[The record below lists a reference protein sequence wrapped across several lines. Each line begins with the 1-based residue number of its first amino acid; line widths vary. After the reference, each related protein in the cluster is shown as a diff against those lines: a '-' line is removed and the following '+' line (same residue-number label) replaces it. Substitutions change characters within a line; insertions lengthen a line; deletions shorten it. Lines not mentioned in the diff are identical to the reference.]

1 MISKHKITLAFLD
14 VVVLATGFIS
24 SFWLVFQSGFY
35 GPVRAYPVYFVPS
48 IVLLIVI
55 FLVVFQLEGLYK
67 YQAISNPVHQVQS
80 LLKCFLQVLAAF
92 ILIVFFMKTSY
103 IADSRLTIGL
113 GFAFGFIFMILARVL
128 TVPPVFYY
136 FAKKG
141 IIRKRALI
149 MGAGEHGR
157 QVLVELR
164 QSRENYFEIIG
175 FCDDDPHLAGIEAS
189 GLPVLGSSRDISDL
203 KREKGIQEVII
214 AISNIQRGEL
224 VALIER
230 CKEAGLVIHV
240 ISDLFSRVTD
250 KLEAE
255 AFGGLIT
262 YRIDSYQNGMV
273 RSAIKRM
280 IDFFGASLLLVLFS
294 PLFWFIAWAIKRDS
308 LGPIFYRPEVV
319 GKGENPFFTYKF
331 RSMIA
336 GESGAVGSEAAV
348 SGMAAGGESDAHQ
361 KGKQRHLDFMRDF
374 IQGRVKGAF
383 FVENEDRITRVGRI
397 LRKYSLDELPQLI
410 NVFRGEMSLVGPR
423 FCSVTECGFY
433 KPWHK
438 RRFQVKP
445 GMTGLWQVRARSDVS
460 YDDMVVLDLYYI
472 QNWSL
477 LLDFEILLRTIPVV
491 LFGKGSRVQ

>member
-1 MISKHKITLAFLD
+1 MISKHKISLALLDITLLVA
-14 VVVLATGFIS
+14 GFYL
-24 SFWLVFQSGFY
+24 SFWYVFHSGFY
-35 GPVRAYPVYFVPS
+35 VGVRAYPVYFIPS
-48 IVLLIVI
+48 IIVLTVI
-55 FLVVFQLEGLYK
+55 FLIVFQLDGLYK
-67 YQAISNPVHQVQS
+67 YQAIANPVHQVQS
-80 LLKCFLQVLAAF
+80 LLKCYLQVLAAF

-113 GFAFGFIFMILARVL
+113 GFFICFIFMILARVL
-128 TVPPVFYY
+128 TVPLVFYY
-136 FAKKG
+136 FVEKG
-141 IIRKRALI
+141 IIKKRAII
-149 MGAGEHGR
+149 MGAGEHGQ
-157 QVLVELR
+157 QVLDQLR

-175 FCDDDPHLAGIEAS
+175 FCDDNPCLLGTSVS
-189 GLPVLGSSRDISDL
+189 GLPVLGASRDVNQL
-203 KREKGIQEVII
+203 KGQKSIQEVIV
-214 AISNIQRGEL
+214 AVSNIRRGNL

-240 ISDLFSRVTD
+240 VSDLFSRVTD

-262 YRIDSYQNGMV
+262 YRIESYQNGIV
-273 RSAIKRM
+273 RNIIKRM
-280 IDFFGASLLLVLFS
+280 MDFFGSCILLALLS

-308 LGPIFYRPEVV
+308 PGPVFYRPKVV
-319 GKGENPFFTYKF
+319 GKGEKTFLTYKF
-331 RSMIA
+331 RSMIPA
-336 GESGAVGSEAAV
+336 DSPSSEEKEAY
-348 SGMAAGGESDAHQ
+348 HN
-361 KGKQRHLDFMRDF
+361 GKQRHLEFMRDF
-374 IQGRVKGAF
+374 IQGRVKGNY
-383 FVENEDRITRVGRI
+383 FVENEDRITRVGRF

-491 LFGKGSRVQ
+491 LFGKGSRIS